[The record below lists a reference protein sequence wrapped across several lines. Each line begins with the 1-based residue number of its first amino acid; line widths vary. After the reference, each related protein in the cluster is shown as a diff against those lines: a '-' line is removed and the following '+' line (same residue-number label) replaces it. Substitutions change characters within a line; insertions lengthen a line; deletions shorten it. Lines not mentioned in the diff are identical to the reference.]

1 MSLDGI
7 DEWDENFLDEAIRV
21 ELEALSSRNLPPEP
35 ILSPPAPPSADIHPS
50 SRPQA
55 DAVEPEPTR
64 IRLESE
70 TDPFRPPVSCS
81 WRGARVSGRD
91 AGGGTLSFSPPREL
105 SQRYRENPDSEVDC
119 EVVQPSF
126 FRNGR
131 KRNHSGGG
139 GANRDREVERLKREL
154 SNSSKHLKDLEQE
167 CAVLKKER
175 SKKDEQL
182 KCAFSEIEA
191 KEAELHSLRSDQVY
205 HQRVNQDKC
214 ARQTPHGFGQRKTKG
229 ENGILGP
236 SSLDHHVFQHTDRKV
251 EHLQTAGSAD
261 HHILIDNC
269 LNASAGV
276 DEQVHCIPQKVAK
289 LKGSKAVGT
298 QTDNYQQF
306 GYTCQED
313 EIEDHISKTLLSV
326 WDSPNNIM
334 AEKNMISRLLVS
346 CTEEFCVLFRCMNM
360 TSNKDLDCHADG
372 DLSHMNLH
380 QGAQS
385 AISTT
390 SKLSHLDAIIK
401 KMHNGITQLH
411 NLLEALLD
419 ICTLENNF
427 VVQRSLRILHTVL
440 RYLLP
445 YNRSIKRKNVSVGQL
460 SSDNVNEE
468 PRRPDWNHIMDHLE
482 RTYSEIKSSELPSIK
497 TNSLDLENLCHDKEK
512 IDSNRFLSSESLVST
527 LKSMEQIVT
536 RNTEESVRVEA
547 LSVMILIIIESNPN
561 GERNKFELI
570 TLLDVVSK
578 LLQKEAGLHVQ
589 KHALHLF
596 FLLLNTGPNTLM
608 LLTSE
613 GKSGPEAEKGSHS
626 VSLKGVMSLLL
637 KGLSECLTSTGTGNL
652 EIKLRKQV
660 IILLAYVASCGRSGF
675 EFLLKPVGPQ
685 DVNFLQLIVQIL
697 AFEMDVEI
705 ADYTSVQSLSKERTL
720 LLREA
725 LILLNRLSSHP
736 MYSRPTLEALTGNK
750 TSSLTIDVVNRLSH
764 RNRVLSEYDNAKM
777 VQLKAETMDL
787 AQLFRSRVF
796 AFLGGQQM
804 S

>member
-35 ILSPPAPPSADIHPS
+35 TLSAHAPSADIHPS
-50 SRPQA
+50 FRPQA
-55 DAVEPEPTR
+55 DSVEPEPSR
-64 IRLESE
+64 IWLESN
-70 TDPFRPPVSCS
+70 TDHLQPPVSCS
-81 WRGARVSGRD
+81 RFGARVSGID

-105 SQRYRENPDSEVDC
+105 SQRYRENPDSEAEC
-119 EVVQPSF
+119 EVVLPSV

-131 KRNHSGGG
+131 KRNRSGGG
-139 GANRDREVERLKREL
+139 GTDRDRAVERLKREL
-154 SNSSKHLKDLEQE
+154 SNASKHLKDLEQE

-205 HQRVNQDKC
+205 HQHVNQDKC
-214 ARQTPHGFGQRKTKG
+214 ARQPPHSFGQRKTKG
-229 ENGILGP
+229 KNGILGP
-236 SSLDHHVFQHTDRKV
+236 SSLDQHVFQHRDRKV

-261 HHILIDNC
+261 HHFLIDNC

-276 DEQVHCIPQKVAK
+276 DEQVHCLPQKIAK

-298 QTDNYQQF
+298 QTDNYQQYD
-306 GYTCQED
+306 YTSQED
-313 EIEDHISKTLLSV
+313 EIEDHISETLLSV
-326 WDSPNNIM
+326 WDFPNNIM
-334 AEKNMISRLLVS
+334 AERNMISRLLVS
-346 CTEEFCVLFRCMNM
+346 CTEDFCVLFRCMNM

-390 SKLSHLDAIIK
+390 SKLSRLDAIIK
-401 KMHNGITQLH
+401 KMHNGITHLH

-419 ICTLENNF
+419 ICTLENDF
-427 VVQRSLRILHTVL
+427 VVQRSLRILHTFL

-445 YNRSIKRKNVSVGQL
+445 YNRRSIKRKNVSVDQL
-460 SSDNVNEE
+460 SHNNVNEE
-468 PRRPDWNHIMDHLE
+468 LRHPDWNHIMDHLE
-482 RTYSEIKSSELPSIK
+482 RTYCDIRSSELPSIK
-497 TNSLDLENLCHDKEK
+497 ANVLDLENLCQDKEK
-512 IDSNRFLSSESLVST
+512 IHSNRFLSSESLVST
-527 LKSMEQIVT
+527 LKSMEQIVM
-536 RNTEESVRVEA
+536 RNTEECVRVEA
-547 LSVMILIIIESNPN
+547 LSVMILIIMESNPN

-596 FLLLNTGPNTLM
+596 FLLLNSPNMLM

-613 GKSGPEAEKGSHS
+613 GKSGPETEKGGNDS
-626 VSLKGVMSLLL
+626 VSLKGTMNLLL
-637 KGLSECLTSTGTGNL
+637 KGLSECLSSTGTGNL
-652 EIKLRKQV
+652 EIKLRKQA

-675 EFLLKPVGPQ
+675 EFLLKLVGPQ
-685 DVNFLQLIVQIL
+685 DVNCLQLIVQIL

-736 MYSRPTLEALTGNK
+736 MYARPTLEALTDNK

-764 RNRVLSEYDNAKM
+764 RSRVLSEFDNAKM
-777 VQLKAETMDL
+777 IQLEAETMDL

-796 AFLGGQQM
+796 AFLGGKQT